1 MYLTIFI
8 ALLLIRFQHFGK
20 FYLNT
25 EYHLA
30 TLIKII
36 MFVNFTLNLST
47 VQ

>member
-1 MYLTIFI
+1 MYFIIFI
-8 ALLLIRFQHFGK
+8 ALLWIRFQHFGK
-20 FYLNT
+20 LYLNT

-36 MFVNFTLNLST
+36 MFINFTLNLST